1 MLKDSLTHPLRG
13 GWVKNAPSAR
23 HISTTGGL
31 MMSYKVTGL
40 RSWNINAEDFEAMVR
55 FYRDILGAE
64 ETRHPQVAG
73 ANVERLKLGST
84 GLGLFDA
91 KEGPRPG
98 VPHHTFDFE
107 GPQEPDAMVRELE
120 AKGIKVENIRMHG
133 NGPGYSVYV
142 YDPCG
147 NRIELSTDPA

>member
-1 MLKDSLTHPLRG
+1 
-13 GWVKNAPSAR
+13 
-23 HISTTGGL
+23 
-31 MMSYKVTGL
+31 MSYKVTGL
-40 RSWNINAEDFEAMVR
+40 RSWNINAEAFESTVR
-55 FYRDILGAE
+55 FYQDVLGAE
-64 ETRHPQVAG
+64 EAVRHQVAG
-73 ANVERLKLGST
+73 TNVVRLKLGST

-91 KEGPRPG
+91 KDGPRPG

-107 GPQEPDAMVRELE
+107 GPREPEAMVKELE
-120 AKGIKVENIRMHG
+120 AKGIKVENVRIHG